1 LYYSGPTAAW
11 AYKHLSKD
19 AGIERVFLF
28 GPSHHKYFPGCTLTY
43 ADEFNTPMGP
53 IQVDIDSNLLFNVV
67 VDELKKEEGF
77 HMIDIDD

>member
-11 AYKHLSKD
+11 AYKQLPKD

-53 IQVDIDSNLLFNVV
+53 IPVDIDGKFWIIQSLMNSRNNRVST
-67 VDELKKEEGF
+67 
-77 HMIDIDD
+77 